1 MAANTQHLHQN
12 FLTTIGNTPLIRLNS
27 LPLKAMIYGKFESFN
42 PGHSA
47 KDRIALHMVAKL
59 EEEGKLKVGGTVVE
73 ASSGNTARS
82 LAMICAIKNYR
93 CVIFTTTKISNEK
106 KKILELYGAEV
117 HVCPKEAKY
126 DAPESYYEQAAAFA
140 EKTEGA
146 VYINQYVNNGNA
158 EAHYL
163 STGPEIWEQTKG
175 NITHFICCAG
185 TGGTISGAAKYLKEQ
200 NPAIQIW
207 AVDAVGSLLTKY
219 FNTGEIDEKELAPYA
234 LEGVGKNMIP
244 GSLDNTYID
253 AYIQVNDTES
263 LARIKPFATSE
274 GLLVGPSGGA
284 VLQALHQQKKMLN
297 PSNVVVALFSD
308 HGVSYLSKL

>member
-1 MAANTQHLHQN
+1 MAVNTQHLHQN

-27 LPLKAMIYGKFESFN
+27 LPVKAMVYGKFESFN

-47 KDRIALHMVAKL
+47 KDRIALHMLTKL
-59 EEEGKLKVGGTVVE
+59 EEEGKLTKGGTVVE

-82 LAMICAIKNYR
+82 LSMICAIKNYR
-93 CVIFTTTKISNEK
+93 CVIFTTTKISKEK

-117 HVCPKEAKY
+117 HICPKEARY
-126 DAPESYYEQAAAFA
+126 DAPESYYKQAAAFA
-140 EKTEGA
+140 GKTKGA
-146 VYINQYVNNGNA
+146 VYINQYFNNNNA

-163 STGPEIWEQTKG
+163 TTGPEIWKQTEGK
-175 NITHFICCAG
+175 ITHFVCCAG
-185 TGGTISGAAKYLKEQ
+185 TGGTISGTAKYLKEQ
-200 NPAIQIW
+200 NSNVRIW

-219 FNTGEIDEKELAPYA
+219 FNTGEIDENELVPYT
-234 LEGVGKNMIP
+234 LEGVGKNMVP
-244 GSLDNTYID
+244 GSLNNRYID

-284 VLQALHQQKKMLN
+284 VLQALHQQKELY
-297 PSNVVVALFSD
+297 STLNVVVALFPD